1 MTPFEAL
8 YGRSCRTSFCWYES
22 GESSFIGPKVVPHTT
37 EKVKMIQEKIDTKFI
52 TIGWGRIVIPQFLI

>member
-8 YGRSCRTSFCWYES
+8 YGRSCRTSLCWYES

-52 TIGWGRIVIPQFLI
+52 TIG